1 MRGYAVCKE
10 RQRRKIG
17 RGQPFIS
24 RYFDRQQEEED
35 DMDIQEIGPPAPTL
49 VNAQTDPTILERQLG
64 KLTTPMN
71 NQNDNADARVD
82 DTLEY

>member
-1 MRGYAVCKE
+1 MRGYAVCEE

-24 RYFDRQQEEED
+24 KYFDQQQEDED
-35 DMDIQEIGPPAPTL
+35 DMDIQEVGPPAPTL
-49 VNAQTDPTILERQLG
+49 ANAQTDPTILERQLSD
-64 KLTTPMN
+64 LATLMN
-71 NQNDNADARVD
+71 NRNDNADARID